1 MSVSAAQ
8 VAELRKITDS
18 GMRDCKKAL
27 TECDANMDKAVE
39 WLRKKGLSAAGNKT
53 GRSTNAGR
61 VFSYIHSNGLI
72 GVLVEVACESDFVA
86 NTEQFQT
93 LGKDLC
99 MHVCAA
105 APTALKREDVPS
117 ELVEKEKEIMREQ
130 MKKQLD
136 GKPEEM
142 KTKIIEGKMNRF
154 YKENVLLEQAFIKD
168 DKKTIDD
175 VVKETIGTL
184 KENISLNRFSRFQIG
199 AK

>member
-27 TECDANMDKAVE
+27 TECDGNMDKAVE